1 MSPGAQGPLPPGAFR
16 KLLESGQQNFGLKI
30 PAASLSRLAAYLS
43 ELDLWRRRM
52 NLTGRL
58 TPEDLTSHAL
68 ESLLGEKLIADGA
81 EVVDIGSGAGFPGIP
96 LAVLRPDISVTA
108 LEPRGKRAQ
117 FLRHI
122 ARSVPLENVFVIEG
136 RLEDLSDGTFDAATI
151 RAVGKVPGLLGNGA
165 FVKSGGAVL
174 AWTTDSDLL
183 SGSLVFSLEDVLPV
197 PGARSKA
204 ILLYRKRRLQRS
216 R

>member
-1 MSPGAQGPLPPGAFR
+1 MSRAAAAPLPQEAFR
-16 KLLESGQQNFGLKI
+16 KLLEARQKAFGLRI
-30 PAASLSRLAAYLS
+30 EPQALERLATYLS

-58 TPEDLTSHAL
+58 TPEELTSHAL

-96 LAVLRPDISVTA
+96 LAVLRPDICVTA

-122 ARSVPLENVFVIEG
+122 ARSVPLENVFVIQG
-136 RLEDLSDGTFDAATI
+136 RIEDLSDGTFDTATI

-165 FVKSGGAVL
+165 FLKSGGAVL